1 MFWFFAMMNWP
12 SIIYPLHQCVWPEC
26 WERFM
31 ISLLKGDYGLV
42 TLWSFR
48 PNFLKIIKNLL
59 ISLEV
64 KTQEHQGPNHSNA
77 RNSKAK
83 PGLESFSTVSSLH
96 HPFFLCNKI
105 VLTKSQ
111 VCIVP
116 PSNCLFFLRGDFTH
130 DCSDCSGW
138 VSVLHSGLQ
147 VRQRFWPKV
156 RVSWDVVRDRCRLE
170 IGKGG

>member
-1 MFWFFAMMNWP
+1 MNWP

-26 WERFM
+26 WELFM
-31 ISLLKGDYGLV
+31 ISHMKGDYGLV

-64 KTQEHQGPNHSNA
+64 KTQEHQGPNHSSA

-96 HPFFLCNKI
+96 HPFFFCD
-105 VLTKSQ
+105 TK
-111 VCIVP
+111 
-116 PSNCLFFLRGDFTH
+116 LFWQKARFASFHRPIAYFFWEEILHMTVVTVVVEFQFCTQGFRSVKDFGRRWGCPEMWWET
-130 DCSDCSGW
+130 
-138 VSVLHSGLQ
+138 
-147 VRQRFWPKV
+147 
-156 RVSWDVVRDRCRLE
+156 DVNW
-170 IGKGG
+170 K